1 MNTSIWAI
9 IVTLIGSFIGA
20 YGAIL
25 LKKASSEI
33 SFRKLKFNRDLIL
46 GVAIYGLS
54 TIMFIIALKFG
65 ELSILYP
72 IVATTYAW
80 IAVFSIYFLKEH
92 MNLWKWAGISA
103 ILIGVTLIG
112 IAAS

>member
-1 MNTSIWAI
+1 MKTSIWAI

-25 LKKASSEI
+25 LKKSASEI
-33 SFRKLKFNRDLIL
+33 SFTKLKFNRDLII

-54 TIMFIIALKFG
+54 TIMFIIALRFG

-72 IVATTYAW
+72 VVATTYAW
-80 IAVFSIYFLKEH
+80 IALFSIYFLKEH
-92 MNLWKWAGISA
+92 MNSWKWAGIFA